1 MSTAAVKE
9 KKGLKWILQ
18 VIFVAVILVV
28 VVFPIYYIA
37 STSIRTNEELFAKGW
52 SIIPQ
57 TFTLDSFK
65 AMFTERQWTL
75 GITNSIVISLANT
88 ALCLLVALPAAYVFT
103 RATFRFDGQAF
114 FFVIIQR
121 MIPPGAFRVPI
132 FMIYSAIG
140 LYDTLLGVVVAHS
153 IFNLPLASWIL
164 HGFMKDIPTT
174 VDEAAFV
181 DGHGMWGFWRRVFL
195 PLMMP
200 AIGITAF
207 FLWMFSWTEVI
218 LAGAVTR
225 NTAFPVTVQLLVTS
239 GTIYTGVGY
248 ANAAA
253 CGVVSMIP
261 GLAVLY
267 FVRHQI
273 ARGFMLGGRV

>member
-9 KKGLKWILQ
+9 KKGIKFVLQ
-18 VIFVAVILVV
+18 VIFVIAILVI

-37 STSIRTNEELFAKGW
+37 STAVRTDSELRKRGW
-52 SIIPQ
+52 AIIPE
-57 TFTLDSFK
+57 TFTWESLQ
-65 AMFTERQWTL
+65 AMFRERQWVL
-75 GITNSIVISLANT
+75 GLQNSIVISLANT
-88 ALCLLVALPAAYVFT
+88 VLCLLVALPAAYVFT
-103 RATFRFDGQAF
+103 RASFRFDGQAF

-121 MIPPGAFRVPI
+121 MIPPGAFIVPI

-140 LYDTLLGVVVAHS
+140 LYDTLLGVIVAHS
-153 IFNLPLASWIL
+153 IFNLPLAVWIL

-181 DGHGMWGFWRRVFL
+181 DGHGMWGFWRKVFL

-200 AIGITAF
+200 AIGVVGF
-207 FLWMFSWTEVI
+207 FLWMFSWTEVL

-225 NTAFPVTVQLLVTS
+225 NTAFPVTVQLLVTTGS
-239 GTIYTGVGY
+239 IYTGVGY

-253 CGVVSMIP
+253 CGVISMIP
-261 GLAVLY
+261 GLVVLY
-267 FVRHQI
+267 FVRSQI